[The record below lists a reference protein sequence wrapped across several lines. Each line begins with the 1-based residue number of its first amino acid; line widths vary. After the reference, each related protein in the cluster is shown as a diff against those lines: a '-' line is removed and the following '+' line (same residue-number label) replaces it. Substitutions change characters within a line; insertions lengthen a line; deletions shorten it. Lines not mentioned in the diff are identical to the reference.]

1 MKKKTTRAQFNLFIN
16 ECNKWIAYFGLSEWE
31 LSYMLGGVDKGNI
44 AECYTTYTGKTVA
57 LKLVKETEP
66 GVDMFNDEEIKSSA
80 FHEVCELLL
89 APFNMNAK
97 FRFVNEVDIDE
108 ARHSA
113 IQRLSNTIYR
123 DRKKIGMG

>member
-1 MKKKTTRAQFNLFIN
+1 MKKKTTKRQFKLFID

-31 LSYMLGGVDKGNI
+31 ISYQLGGVDKGNV
-44 AECYTTYTGKTVA
+44 AECYTTYTGKTVV
-57 LKLVKETEP
+57 LKLVD
-66 GVDMFNDEEIKSSA
+66 GVDPKEFAFTDDEIKSSA

-97 FRFVNEVDIDE
+97 GRFVNEVDIDTS
-108 ARHSA
+108 RHEA
-113 IQRLSNTIYR
+113 IQRLANTLYR